1 MLQFLMTT
9 RAEAYLRLCKLDKAL
24 EDVNEVLEA
33 NPIHSHALAVRGD
46 ALFQV
51 NKKIKYRSHL
61 NRYLG

>member
-51 NKKIKYRSHL
+51 NKK
-61 NRYLG
+61 NRI

>member
-1 MLQFLMTT
+1 MTT

-33 NPIHSHALAVRGD
+33 NPFHSHALAVRGD

-51 NKKIKYRSHL
+51 SKKKQNIDHI
-61 NRYLG
+61 

>member
-1 MLQFLMTT
+1 MTT

-33 NPIHSHALAVRGD
+33 NPFHSHALAVRGD

-51 NKKIKYRSHL
+51 SKTKTKYRSHL
-61 NRYLG
+61 NRYLD